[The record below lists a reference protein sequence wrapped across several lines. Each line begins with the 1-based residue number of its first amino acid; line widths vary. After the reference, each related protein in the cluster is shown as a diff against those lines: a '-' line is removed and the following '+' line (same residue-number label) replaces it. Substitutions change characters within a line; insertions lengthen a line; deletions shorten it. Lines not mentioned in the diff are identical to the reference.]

1 MRDREIFCGIHYPV
15 PVHLQEAYASMG
27 LGPAS
32 FPVAEQCAK
41 EILSLPMFP
50 ELSPQQIDFVCHAVD
65 ACLTKQLT
73 H

>member
-1 MRDREIFCGIHYPV
+1 
-15 PVHLQEAYASMG
+15 MG

-50 ELSPQQIDFVCHAVD
+50 ELPSQQIDFVCHAVN
-65 ACLTKQLT
+65 ACLTEQLT